1 MRLRTPRI
9 LYLQNGKMSSESQK
23 NHDWGIFF
31 LRKGEPPKEVEPLA
45 DEQEWLVT
53 SEERLPGSRDIL
65 IGRIP
70 SG

>member
-1 MRLRTPRI
+1 
-9 LYLQNGKMSSESQK
+9 MSSESQK